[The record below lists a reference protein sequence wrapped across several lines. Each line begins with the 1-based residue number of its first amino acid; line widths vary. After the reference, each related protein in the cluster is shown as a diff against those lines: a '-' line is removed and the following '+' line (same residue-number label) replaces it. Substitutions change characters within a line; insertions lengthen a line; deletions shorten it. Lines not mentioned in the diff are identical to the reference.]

1 MPPNV
6 PTRRGVG
13 NARVAAGRLA
23 VETERARTGGARPVG
38 YPHAVTSYADHL
50 QRIRSEVREIDV
62 PALAARL
69 TARTDAAPDG
79 RDGRDARDAPPPTI
93 IDVREP
99 DETAAGTIPG
109 ALAIPRGLLE
119 QRIEGAAPDRARP
132 LVLVCASGNRSV
144 LAARTLGE
152 LGYRDVASLAG
163 GMTAWTQ
170 GGHPVDRGGL
180 SAAQRARYSRHIM
193 LPEVGEAGQR
203 TLLAGKVVC
212 IGAGG
217 LGSPASLYLAAAGVG
232 TLGLVDDDVVDASN
246 LQRQVVHATDRL
258 GTPKVDSAARTLTG
272 LNPDVKVVGHRTR
285 LTSDNALELLAPYD
299 VIIDGAD
306 NFATRYLVNDVALR
320 LGKPV
325 VHASVFRFEGQ
336 LTVFPAGGAP
346 CYRCLYPEPPPPG
359 AAPSCQEAGVLGVL
373 PGALG
378 VLQATEALKLLLG
391 MPTIAGRLLVWD
403 AARSKFREL
412 GLRRDPRC
420 PTCGDG
426 VDRARIPLVDYA
438 AFCSGT

>member
-1 MPPNV
+1 M
-6 PTRRGVG
+6 
-13 NARVAAGRLA
+13 
-23 VETERARTGGARPVG
+23 
-38 YPHAVTSYADHL
+38 TSFADHL
-50 QRIRSEVREIDV
+50 ERIRGAVREIDV
-62 PALAARL
+62 AALAAAL
-69 TARTDAAPDG
+69 AGPATASG
-79 RDGRDARDAPPPTI
+79 PPLV

-99 DETAAGTIPG
+99 DETAAGVVPG
-109 ALAIPRGLLE
+109 ALTIPRGLLE
-119 QRIEGAAPDRARP
+119 LRIEAAADRDRP
-132 LVLVCASGNRSV
+132 IVVMCAGGTRSA

-163 GMTAWTQ
+163 GMTAWLAAGQALDQ
-170 GGHPVDRGGL
+170 GGL
-180 SAAQRARYSRHIM
+180 TAAQRARYSRHIL

-203 TLLAGKVVC
+203 KLLASKVVC

-246 LQRQVVHATDRL
+246 LQRQVVHGTDRI
-258 GTPKVDSAARTLTG
+258 GVPKVDSAARTLAN
-272 LNPDVKVVGHRTR
+272 LNPDVRVVGHRTR
-285 LTSDNALELLAPYD
+285 LTADNAVELLAGYD
-299 VIIDGAD
+299 VVIDGAD

-336 LTVFPAGGAP
+336 LTVFPAGGEP
-346 CYRCLYPEPPPPG
+346 CYRCLYPAPPPPG

-378 VLQATEALKLLLG
+378 VLQATEALKLVLG
-391 MPTIAGRLLVWD
+391 LPTIAGRLLVWD
-403 AARSKFREL
+403 ALRSKFREL

-426 VDRARIPLVDYA
+426 VDRAAIPLIDYA
-438 AFCSGT
+438 AFCGG